1 MQGILRGP
9 AVLEERAHAEDG
21 KSIRGNGTSSLH
33 GLTVGGERLW
43 AVANSG
49 YGPLEFR
56 IAVHGDELS
65 GYWAG
70 PFGQNGTLRGT
81 KSK

>member
-1 MQGILRGP
+1 M
-9 AVLEERAHAEDG
+9 G
-21 KSIRGNGTSSLH
+21 KAFHGNDTNSLQS
-33 GLTVGGERLW
+33 LTAGGERLW

-56 IAVHGDELS
+56 ITVHGDELS

-81 KSK
+81 RSQ